1 MVKGVRITEQQDFA
15 IAAIMARRGASAAV
29 IGEAIAIEMP
39 IGPSCAVR
47 DRLVVIGSG
56 PGAWLAFCAGAHS
69 DWCVDLARQLSDL
82 ASISEQTGAYRLF
95 QIEGPGART
104 LLQRGVALDLDASAF
119 SAGSAAHSVI
129 AHVDVVICCLSDGES
144 YRVAVYRSY
153 AESFLRWLDA
163 AVAAL

>member
-1 MVKGVRITEQQDFA
+1 VVKDVRITEQQDFG

-29 IGEAIAIEMP
+29 IGGAIAIEMP
-39 IGPSCAVR
+39 IGPTCAVR

-56 PGAWLAFCAGAHS
+56 PGTWLAFCAGAHS
-69 DWCVDLARQLSDL
+69 DWCGDLAQRL
-82 ASISEQTGAYRLF
+82 AGLVSISEQTSAYRLF

-119 SAGSAAHSVI
+119 PAGSAAHSVI
-129 AHVDVVICCLSDGES
+129 AHVDVVICCLPDGES
-144 YRVAVYRSY
+144 YHVAVYRSY
-153 AESFLRWLDA
+153 TESFLRWLDA